1 MEGPLARPVSALTA
15 RVVAGGA
22 AGSGAHAAPTACGSA
37 LAARTV
43 RTGRVLPCFRCWR
56 GSAEPADERPIL
68 SWSPGGGTA
77 PKPDK
82 VQRATLIE
90 TGAPA
95 PMRRGGLGRV
105 IGMACVGL
113 DRPSGCR
120 RCCQQ
125 RCACRVLLRCV
136 LPLCC
141 YVRACASCLVPL
153 LAGACCCVLLRA
165 ASCCCMLWLLLLFA
179 ALRSYVRSV
188 VAVRCC
194 FVLHAAG
201 GGARRLA
208 ERIPQASEAFAG
220 ASSSSKQQQET
231 MTNKRARDMH

>member
-1 MEGPLARPVSALTA
+1 MRTPPPPLAALLGQPA
-15 RVVAGGA
+15 PCAPGVFFPAFVAGA
-22 AGSGAHAAPTACGSA
+22 AALSPLMSA
-37 LAARTV
+37 DLV
-43 RTGRVLPCFRCWR
+43 M
-56 GSAEPADERPIL
+56 EPG
-68 SWSPGGGTA
+68 GGGTA